1 VEKVRVG
8 VVGLGEWGRHHV
20 RVYHELPEA
29 HLAGVVSPDADE
41 TRAFSRKYE
50 TPGFASHRDLIGKVD
65 AVSIVAPTIFHFE
78 IARDLLDAGIHVL
91 VEKPI
96 TTRPDDAR
104 ELIRL
109 ARRRNC
115 VLMVGHIERFKPSVD
130 ALFASARDPL
140 FIQARRVRPYQP
152 GRAMDVGVVIDLMI
166 HDLDIVLALSGSR
179 VVGATGIG
187 ARVQGADEDLAIAH
201 VRMANGCLASLIA
214 SRVSPVKA
222 AEIEITNADGSI
234 HLDYLREHLR
244 IRVAGRHQDVTV
256 ERQEPLARE
265 LRHFLACARGEEAPR
280 VSGEDGLA
288 ALEAAQTVIGALS
301 VVLPKVKV

>member
-1 VEKVRVG
+1 
-8 VVGLGEWGRHHV
+8 
-20 RVYHELPEA
+20 
-29 HLAGVVSPDADE
+29 
-41 TRAFSRKYE
+41 
-50 TPGFASHRDLIGKVD
+50 
-65 AVSIVAPTIFHFE
+65 
-78 IARDLLDAGIHVL
+78 
-91 VEKPI
+91 
-96 TTRPDDAR
+96 
-104 ELIRL
+104 
-109 ARRRNC
+109 
-115 VLMVGHIERFKPSVD
+115 
-130 ALFASARDPL
+130 
-140 FIQARRVRPYQP
+140 
-152 GRAMDVGVVIDLMI
+152 MDVGVVIDLMI

-187 ARVQGADEDLAIAH
+187 ARVHGADEDLAIAH